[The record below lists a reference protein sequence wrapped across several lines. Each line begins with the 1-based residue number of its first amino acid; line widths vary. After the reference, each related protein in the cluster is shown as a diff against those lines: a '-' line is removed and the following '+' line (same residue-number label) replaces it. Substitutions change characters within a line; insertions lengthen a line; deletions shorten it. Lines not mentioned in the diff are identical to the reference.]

1 MRDTMLLRI
10 NILDVHFIHSN
21 LVYTTKRI
29 FSYKLSSIFSHEITD
44 VDYKAFLQIYLG
56 ERDERFYKYI

>member
-21 LVYTTKRI
+21 LVYTTKKI
-29 FSYKLSSIFSHEITD
+29 FSYKLSSIVSREITD